1 MIAMTE
7 PPISTQPAPPA
18 VEKPAT
24 AARRSWLDRA
34 LTDLHLRICAVLTLG
49 LIVIPPD
56 GLNGVELCMF
66 KRTTELPCPG
76 CGLTRCGSNLMH
88 GHVTRAIDYNPFGLV
103 IIPSMAGMGV
113 MAVLPRRWRE
123 GVRRFQAA
131 HSTAYH
137 RCLIVFT
144 IAFVSFGFIRAL
156 SVWEGWMDFPA
167 RWL

>member
-1 MIAMTE
+1 MIVMRETQ
-7 PPISTQPAPPA
+7 ICTQPGPA
-18 VEKPAT
+18 VEKPVAT

-103 IIPSMAGMGV
+103 IIPAMAGMGV

-137 RCLIVFT
+137 RFLIVFT

-156 SVWEGWMDFPA
+156 SVREGWMDFPA